1 MQRIVLALVAHQTY
15 HQTDLSARVLAQQ
28 ELKPG
33 CTAAAAAVVVAAAV
47 VAVVVTKD

>member
-28 ELKPG
+28 ELKL
-33 CTAAAAAVVVAAAV
+33 AQLWVEL
-47 VAVVVTKD
+47 VAVALDD

>member
-28 ELKPG
+28 ELKL
-33 CTAAAAAVVVAAAV
+33 AQLLVEL
-47 VAVVVTKD
+47 VAVALAG

>member
-1 MQRIVLALVAHQTY
+1 MFDRSIVGVAK
-15 HQTDLSARVLAQQ
+15 DSPSD